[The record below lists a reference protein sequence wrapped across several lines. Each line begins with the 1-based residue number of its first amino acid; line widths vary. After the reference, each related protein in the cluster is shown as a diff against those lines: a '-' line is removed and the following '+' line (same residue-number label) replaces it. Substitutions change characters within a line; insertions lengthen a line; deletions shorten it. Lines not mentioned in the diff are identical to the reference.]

1 MGAHDA
7 LVKFAFSNVEH
18 ARGVLATALPPAIAA
33 RIDFATL
40 RLVPGSFVDDALRDR
55 HADLLFS
62 ARVAG
67 REAFVYLLLE
77 HKSDPEPLVPL
88 QLLRYMVR
96 IWDQHLGSLPPR
108 ERARASKIPVIVPI
122 VLHHGAGGWTAAL
135 TFESILD
142 ADEALLAA
150 LGEHVP
156 RLRLA
161 IEDLVEQSDDNLH
174 TRAATAFARLTLW
187 CLKNAG
193 DAGWLGGELGRWK
206 DLMRD
211 VLAEPDGLKALAA
224 LFRYILR
231 VNPAARPEVLR
242 GLLPGDRAPEVEEAV
257 MNWFDEQMD
266 RGRKEARREGERDGL
281 CKGQRGLLLKQLRVR
296 FGEVPAGVVARVDAA
311 DSPQL
316 DLWAE
321 RFVTASSLDD
331 VFGAA

>member
-1 MGAHDA
+1 VGAHDA

-18 ARGVLATALPPAIAA
+18 ARGMLATALPPAVAA

-67 REAFVYLLLE
+67 RDTLLYLLLE
-77 HKSDPEPLVPL
+77 HKSEPEPLTPL
-88 QLLRYMVR
+88 QLLRYMIR
-96 IWDQHLGSLPPR
+96 IWDQHLGALPPK
-108 ERARASKIPVIVPI
+108 ERARIRKIPVIVPV
-122 VLHHGAGGWTAAL
+122 VLHHDPGGWTAAT
-135 TFESILD
+135 TFEEILD
-142 ADEALLAA
+142 ADEAMLAT

-156 RLRLA
+156 RLRLV
-161 IEDLVEQSDDNLH
+161 IEDLAERSDDDLH
-174 TRAATAFARLTLW
+174 ARTATAFARLTLW
-187 CLKNAG
+187 CLRNAW
-193 DAGWLGGELGRWK
+193 DAGWLEGELGRWK

-211 VLAEPDGLKALAA
+211 VLAEPDGLKALGA

-231 VNPAARPEVLR
+231 VNPAARPDVLR

-266 RGRKEARREGERDGL
+266 RGRKEARREGEREGL

-296 FGEVPAGVVARVDAA
+296 FGEVPAGILARVDAA
-311 DSPQL
+311 DSAQL
-316 DLWAE
+316 DVWAE